1 MAKRIIAVTILIFAV
16 SLTLLGC
23 SEADTLTDAANI
35 ENPAN
40 SENSENPA
48 ETESAVIASY
58 ASAEEL
64 EAALNNGEDV
74 TDAMVTFSA
83 GITNAGPNGYI
94 MYAGKKLAFLSASH
108 PGVQPGQTITVK
120 VKSYENKD
128 GTWNIEY
135 VK

>member
-1 MAKRIIAVTILIFAV
+1 MTKRIIAVTILIVAV

-23 SEADTLTDAANI
+23 SEADTTNFENL
-35 ENPAN
+35 ENPE
-40 SENSENPA
+40 SSA
-48 ETESAVIASY
+48 ETESAVITSY

-94 MYAGKKLAFLSASH
+94 MYAGKKLAFLSANH